1 MSFAA
6 GKQNDKNDK
15 NDKSHEK
22 NVKKPVKKFFRQLAP
37 CTFHSYNIL
46 CTPVQNRR
54 SVELVNHL
62 PSPHAHPY
70 AALRLVFGPWQ
81 HWQHLWLPPEQGS

>member
-1 MSFAA
+1 M
-6 GKQNDKNDK
+6 
-15 NDKSHEK
+15 
-22 NVKKPVKKFFRQLAP
+22 KKPEETCEIDGRLWHSEIIFRQLAP
-37 CTFHSYNIL
+37 CTFHSHNIL
-46 CTPVQNRR
+46 RTPVQNRR

-62 PSPHAHPY
+62 PSPHVHPY